1 MYLLIYIYN
10 IINCIFRY
18 LTYTEWST
26 LYGGKR
32 PGIEK
37 PKFARL
43 PFDHCCLSLV
53 VFKTPYCD
61 PEGNIFEYEALLEY
75 INQFK
80 HNPVTGKV
88 NNFLKYLFILI
99 LYYLL
104 YMLIMF

>member
-1 MYLLIYIYN
+1 ML
-10 IINCIFRY
+10 RY

-53 VFKTPYCD
+53 AFKTPYCD
-61 PEGNIFEYEALLEY
+61 PDGNIFEYEALLEY
-75 INQFK
+75 IKQFK

-88 NNFLKYLFILI
+88 NIVLIFI
-99 LYYLL
+99 LYYEIIINCPIL
-104 YMLIMF
+104 YFSRLS

>member
-1 MYLLIYIYN
+1 M
-10 IINCIFRY
+10 FRY

-53 VFKTPYCD
+53 AFKTPYCD
-61 PEGNIFEYEALLEY
+61 PDGNIFEYEALLEY
-75 INQFK
+75 IKQFK

-88 NNFLKYLFILI
+88 NILYLTFILCYVI
-99 LYYLL
+99 IINFIIYFSLL
-104 YMLIMF
+104 S

>member
-1 MYLLIYIYN
+1 M
-10 IINCIFRY
+10 CRY

-43 PFDHCCLSLV
+43 PFDHCCLSLIP
-53 VFKTPYCD
+53 FKTPYCD
-61 PEGNIFEYEALLEY
+61 PDGNIFEYEALLEY

-88 NNFLKYLFILI
+88 TMFKMYFILHKNHI
-99 LYYLL
+99 CFLFFSQLN
-104 YMLIMF
+104 

>member
-1 MYLLIYIYN
+1 MYVYYYN
-10 IINCIFRY
+10 IYIFRY

-43 PFDHCCLSLV
+43 PFDHCCVSLIA
-53 VFKTPYCD
+53 FKTPYCD
-61 PEGNIFEYEALLEY
+61 PDGNIFEYEALLEY
-75 INQFK
+75 IKQFK

-88 NNFLKYLFILI
+88 NMFKMYFIFHI
-99 LYYLL
+99 NYTDVYLL
-104 YMLIMF
+104 

>member
-1 MYLLIYIYN
+1 LFSL
-10 IINCIFRY
+10 IINIWIFRY

-43 PFDHCCLSLV
+43 PFDHCCVSLV
-53 VFKTPYCD
+53 SFKTPYCD
-61 PEGNIFEYEALLEY
+61 HDGNIFEYEALLEY
-75 INQFK
+75 IKQFK

-88 NNFLKYLFILI
+88 
-99 LYYLL
+99 
-104 YMLIMF
+104 

>member
-1 MYLLIYIYN
+1 MN
-10 IINCIFRY
+10 IFIFRY

-43 PFDHCCLSLV
+43 PFDHCCVSLV
-53 VFKTPYCD
+53 AFKTPYCD
-61 PEGNIFEYEALLEY
+61 PDGNIFEYEALLEY
-75 INQFK
+75 IKQFK

-88 NNFLKYLFILI
+88 NVPKIVYFNFISMFWTYVIYLFV
-99 LYYLL
+99 
-104 YMLIMF
+104 